1 MLVHGHFMSANASLA
16 LVRHMRPILE
26 CVDLSRQISS
36 SSSIGQVSLTL
47 AAEEVNHSIG
57 SRLLADLGL
66 SNWKRSSL
74 TLKDQVGREVPR
86 GTSASN
92 DKTAVKKSLKL

>member
-1 MLVHGHFMSANASLA
+1 
-16 LVRHMRPILE
+16 MRPILE

-47 AAEEVNHSIG
+47 AEEVNHSIG

-66 SNWKRSSL
+66 SNWKRSLL

-92 DKTAVKKSLKL
+92 DKTAVKKS